1 MSNHLSA
8 IVVHS
13 QEIDDESLGK
23 DLIEQSKSKL
33 QLVEPQAG
41 LLFLGIDFDHE
52 LIANELMN
60 EWPNLQLTGCTTDG
74 EFSSILGYEEDSAV
88 LMLLSSHNC
97 NFVSGYIDNTAS
109 DIKEACKT
117 SLNESFEKLGGE
129 PKLCVLFSDVLNTN
143 GEEVMDYISQITD
156 HKLPIVGGISADQWK
171 FDKSYQ
177 ISK

>member
-97 NFVSGYIDNTAS
+97 NFCIW
-109 DIKEACKT
+109 I
-117 SLNESFEKLGGE
+117 
-129 PKLCVLFSDVLNTN
+129 
-143 GEEVMDYISQITD
+143 
-156 HKLPIVGGISADQWK
+156 H
-171 FDKSYQ
+171 
-177 ISK
+177 